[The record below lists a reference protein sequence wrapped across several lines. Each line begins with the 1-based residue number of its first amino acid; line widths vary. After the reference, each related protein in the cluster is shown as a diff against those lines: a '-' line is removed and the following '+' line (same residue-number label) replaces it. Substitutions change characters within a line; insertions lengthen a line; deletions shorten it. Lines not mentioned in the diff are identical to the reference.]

1 MKNRLACLFLALVML
16 LSCFAFAACSSKT
29 DEEALEGSETDTS
42 ALTTA
47 TLTLWIPTDKSTT
60 EEAILEVQE
69 AINKITKAKFET
81 AIELHAIP
89 SAQYETAR
97 DAKLTEIEEQ
107 IAFEEAEA
115 ARKREEA
122 KLAAQGL
129 LETEETTEETTVP
142 PEDDEIFVN
151 DAADLEYPP
160 VEETQM
166 DIVLIRGYEDYMA
179 LIERKALVSL
189 DSELS
194 GSSKLLKQYIYPS
207 FLTYAKVTGGTFGI
221 PNNRPASGTYK
232 YLLVNKK
239 LVDEYYWDPDELT
252 TFEDCKDFILDVKKR
267 SSVTPLLSAPEYPGM
282 VYWSENG
289 SWSLLS
295 STIEN
300 TAAYADAFDPR
311 LTIDN
316 YSYRAHYAIVEEL
329 KAAGCIASDPSKV
342 TEFGVGVI
350 EGDPSVLEK
359 YEEDYYIHVYETPTF
374 TTDDIY
380 GAMFGVSAY
389 TKSLS
394 RAMEII
400 KCLNTDPELR
410 TILQYGVE
418 NKHWQIS
425 DKDENVI
432 DIISKDYKMNLYE
445 TGNVYMTYP
454 AAGKPMSDWD
464 YAKEMNLEAKV
475 TPMLGFMKSDWYND
489 DTKAAFKELA
499 TLSATIKA
507 RFEAIPLDKLDEE
520 VYDLIDEVKE
530 NELIA
535 ALLADEPEEEA
546 TVPSLVKIIADF
558 QRKKK

>member
-1 MKNRLACLFLALVML
+1 MKNRLACLFLALVMT
-16 LSCFAFAACSSKT
+16 LSCFVFAACSSKT
-29 DEEALEGSETDTS
+29 EEEALEGSEQDSTK
-42 ALTTA
+42 LTTA

-60 EEAILEVQE
+60 EEALLAVQD

-122 KLAAQGL
+122 KLAAQQGIT
-129 LETEETTEETTVP
+129 TEETTEETTVP
-142 PEDDEIFVN
+142 EDDEIFVN
-151 DAADLEYPP
+151 DAVDLEYPP
-160 VEETQM
+160 VEDTQM

-179 LIERKALVSL
+179 LIERKALVTL

-194 GSSKLLKQYIYPS
+194 GSSKLLKQYVYPS

-239 LVDEYYWDPDELT
+239 LVDEYFWDPDDLT

-282 VYWSENG
+282 MYWSEDG
-289 SWSLLS
+289 SWSILS
-295 STIEN
+295 SSIEN
-300 TAAYADAFDPR
+300 GAAYADTIDPR
-311 LTIDN
+311 VTLDN
-316 YSYRAHYAIVEEL
+316 YGYRNHYAIVEEL
-329 KAAGCIASDPSKV
+329 KAAGCIAADPSKV

-359 YEEDYYIHVYETPTF
+359 YEKDYYINVYETPTF

-380 GAMFGVSAY
+380 GAMFGVTSY

-394 RAMEII
+394 RSMEII
-400 KCLNTDPELR
+400 KTLNTDPELR

-418 NKHWQIS
+418 NKHWRVN
-425 DKDENVI
+425 ENDDTVI
-432 DIISKDYKMNLYE
+432 DVISKDYKMNLYE

-464 YAKEMNLEAKV
+464 YSKQMNLEAKV
-475 TPMLGFMKSDWYND
+475 SPALGLMKSAWYND

-499 TLSATIKA
+499 AYSKTIKA
-507 RFEAIPLDKLDEE
+507 QFEAIPIAELDDQI
-520 VYDLIDEVKE
+520 YDLIDQIKE
-530 NELIA
+530 NETVA
-535 ALLADEPEEEA
+535 GLLADEPAEDA

-558 QRKKK
+558 QSKKKT